1 MRHAIWAYRKERF
14 TAKSNN
20 TILKINK
27 TRFLNAL
34 VSISSLVSLLAWC
47 ASCGIYSFT
56 GSGTNAKTI
65 AIQEFYNNTDLG
77 PANLGQVF
85 TNSLKDY
92 MIQNTNLS
100 VVAENG
106 ELQMEGIVTGYQV
119 TQIAPRASGD
129 PTQID
134 AAASSRL
141 TITVRVTYV
150 NTLDET
156 MSFKDKSFSFY
167 RDFPNDLNLPDI
179 EDGLIRQIFEQ
190 IILDIFNASIAN
202 W

>member
-34 VSISSLVSLLAWC
+34 VSISSLVSLLVWC

>member
-1 MRHAIWAYRKERF
+1 M
-14 TAKSNN
+14 
-20 TILKINK
+20 KINPLK
-27 TRFLNAL
+27 FFNLFL
-34 VSISSLVSLLAWC
+34 SISVLIGLSVWIT
-47 ASCGIYSFT
+47 SCGVYSFT

-65 AIQEFYNNTDLG
+65 TIQEFYNNTDLG

-100 VVAENG
+100 VVQENG
-106 ELQMEGIVTGYQV
+106 ELQLEGIVTSYQV

-141 TITVRVTYV
+141 TISVRVTYF
-150 NTLDET
+150 NSLDET
-156 MSFKDKSFSFY
+156 MSFKDKTFSFY

-179 EDGLIRQIFEQ
+179 EDSLIRQIFEQ

>member
-1 MRHAIWAYRKERF
+1 
-14 TAKSNN
+14 
-20 TILKINK
+20 
-27 TRFLNAL
+27 
-34 VSISSLVSLLAWC
+34 
-47 ASCGIYSFT
+47 
-56 GSGTNAKTI
+56 
-65 AIQEFYNNTDLG
+65 
-77 PANLGQVF
+77 
-85 TNSLKDY
+85 

>member
-1 MRHAIWAYRKERF
+1 MTLKNRKPLYAAF
-14 TAKSNN
+14 SL
-20 TILKINK
+20 ILSVGCMG
-27 TRFLNAL
+27 TLMGW
-34 VSISSLVSLLAWC
+34 VSA
-47 ASCGIYSFT
+47 CGVYSFT
-56 GSGTNAKTI
+56 GAGTNARTI
-65 AIQEFYNNTDLG
+65 SIDEFYNNTDLG
-77 PANLGQVF
+77 PANLGQTF

-106 ELQMEGIVTGYQV
+106 ELHMEGIVTGYRV
-119 TQIAPRASGD
+119 SQIAPVASGD
-129 PTQID
+129 PSRID

-141 TITVRVTYV
+141 TITVRLTYV

-156 MSFKDKSFSFY
+156 MSFKDRNFSFY
-167 RDFPNDLNLPDI
+167 REFSNELNITDI
-179 EDGLIRQIFEQ
+179 EDGLIRQIYDQ

>member
-1 MRHAIWAYRKERF
+1 M
-14 TAKSNN
+14 
-20 TILKINK
+20 KINK